1 MKFNPRKNPDKP
13 NINIKNLLKGSQV
26 NSQTMKQYPL
36 ATTNGGR
43 KLKRIKIKN
52 SFIGLVRMERLEL
65 SRIKHRN
72 LNPRCLPIPPHP
84 HIKIIL

>member
-1 MKFNPRKNPDKP
+1 MKFNPRKNPAIP
-13 NINIKNLLKGSQV
+13 NINIRALMKGSQV

-43 KLKRIKIKN
+43 KVKRIKIKN

-65 SRIKHRN
+65 SRFRSDF
-72 LNPRCLPIPPHP
+72 
-84 HIKIIL
+84 